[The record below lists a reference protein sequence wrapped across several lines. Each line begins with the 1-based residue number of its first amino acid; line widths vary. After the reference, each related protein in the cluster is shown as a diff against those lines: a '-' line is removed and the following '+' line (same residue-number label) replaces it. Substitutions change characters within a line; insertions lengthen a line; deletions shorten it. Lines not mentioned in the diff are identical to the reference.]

1 MKPSPPTI
9 APVAGAFAAV
19 AVCLLAF
26 PSEAPAEVSH
36 DTLWGAGPG
45 GCSMPGDLRSDQLDS
60 LASEASDREARTV
73 VPRAER
79 DGAETPLPASTAG
92 REATAG
98 EDSPCT
104 SDDAGSL
111 AAHNRCFEDAGA
123 PASVVPTLLARAHAL
138 DATRRVVSAAQEAV
152 GGTTTVE
159 HASNPPASLPVADV
173 PSVPDRS
180 NRSASCTPESPEN
193 CRSLPP
199 APGHLNVEA
208 SPVPPN
214 LRAAELDTPERPDAD
229 DDRPRGTRGIERS
242 DGYDSPPHKPPR
254 PSVRSG

>member
-19 AVCLLAF
+19 AACLLAF

-36 DTLWGAGPG
+36 DTLWGSGPG
-45 GCSMPGDLRSDQLDS
+45 GCSIPGDLRTDELDA
-60 LASEASDREARTV
+60 LASEPSERE
-73 VPRAER
+73 
-79 DGAETPLPASTAG
+79 GAEAPLPASIAERETTAG
-92 REATAG
+92 
-98 EDSPCT
+98 
-104 SDDAGSL
+104 DDAPCGAGDEGSR

-138 DATRRVVSAAQEAV
+138 DATHRVVSAARNAA

-159 HASNPPASLPVADV
+159 HASNPPASLPIADV
-173 PSVPDRS
+173 PPVPDRS
-180 NRSASCTPESPEN
+180 NPDASCTPEAPEN
-193 CRSLPP
+193 CRNLPP

-214 LRAAELDTPERPDAD
+214 LRSAELDTPQRPDTD
-229 DDRPRGTRGIERS
+229 DDRARGTRGIEPS

-254 PSVRSG
+254 QLARSG